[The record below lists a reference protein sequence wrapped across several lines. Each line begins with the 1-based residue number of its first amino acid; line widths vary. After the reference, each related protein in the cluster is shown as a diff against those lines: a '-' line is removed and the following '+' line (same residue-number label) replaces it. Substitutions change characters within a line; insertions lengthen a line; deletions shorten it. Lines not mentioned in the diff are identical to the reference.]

1 MYTDGPVKFK
11 RSFVDR
17 RGSED
22 RRQVYNIHVVD
33 QLGLDR
39 RKPSSERRST
49 SELRQGWKR
58 VTQWSSVW
66 ETALSV

>member
-1 MYTDGPVKFK
+1 MITARPVQFK
-11 RSFVDR
+11 RSFFDR

-33 QLGLDR
+33 QLGYDR
-39 RKPSSERRST
+39 RMPSSERRKT
-49 SELRQGWKR
+49 SELRQGWTR